1 MTPPA
6 STTHLLG
13 VANRIAAS
21 LLGCWA
27 FVWGFATL
35 GITGLVAFGQSYDE
49 ARMAIML
56 LAFLVFL
63 VAFCWTF
70 AALIRWICSR
80 CNQLQITS
88 KWLYGLKNENIAN
101 NCLWIADPQSQYKL
115 TSTVSANSNKLCQ
128 EWMRSKFTSNALR
141 LNLIIA
147 ASR

>member
-70 AALIRWICSR
+70 AAASLARVWAVLGGGAVLMTSAAWL
-80 CNQLQITS
+80 LQ
-88 KWLYGLKNENIAN
+88 
-101 NCLWIADPQSQYKL
+101 
-115 TSTVSANSNKLCQ
+115 
-128 EWMRSKFTSNALR
+128 RSLV
-141 LNLIIA
+141 
-147 ASR
+147 